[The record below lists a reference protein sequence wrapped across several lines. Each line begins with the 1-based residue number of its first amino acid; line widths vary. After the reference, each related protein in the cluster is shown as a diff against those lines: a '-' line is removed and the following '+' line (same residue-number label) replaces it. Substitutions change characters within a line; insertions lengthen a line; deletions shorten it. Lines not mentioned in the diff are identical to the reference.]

1 LVYVFSF
8 AIKQQ
13 GKAMDLWDFK
23 KWRRKLGYTQV
34 DAAEK
39 LGVGRGAIQDWE
51 SEHRPVPAAVE
62 LACCELTR
70 LWMRQPDFGPVIL
83 VYADDQIWGQ
93 PQGAS
98 DTLLLKCERYP
109 DNEAAIRRICWLRET
124 LISISPVIMNKE
136 GAVIWG
142 TPELL
147 DECEQREEQARARR
161 RAIPGRTGHS
171 TGASGPKS

>member
-1 LVYVFSF
+1 
-8 AIKQQ
+8 
-13 GKAMDLWDFK
+13 MDLWDFK
-23 KWRRKLGYTQV
+23 KWRRKLGYTQF

-161 RAIPGRTGHS
+161 RPIPGRTGHS